1 MGKCVQVTGEV
12 SRAASGSFMVG
23 ETTSASGVWVDGQ
36 VDKRHAINGEKVTVY
51 GVVTDGRDFDDIGI
65 TLEVIEFVD

>member
-12 SRAASGSFMVG
+12 SRAASGSFM
-23 ETTSASGVWVDGQ
+23 VDGQ

-65 TLEVIEFVD
+65 MLEVIEFVD